1 MKRMILPVL
10 LAAAPAVLGQQPPP
24 APPVQQPPPLPAFT
38 EQVEVRVMDLDVV
51 VTDSKGQSISDLTRQ
66 DFAVRVDGQPV
77 PIDYFARVDDGTI
90 HAPDLATASPERV
103 LDVYRQGQ
111 QAFVPRHF
119 VIYVD
124 SGDLAPLTRNRAL
137 NQLRDFVTRL
147 GPSDTARIVLFDRR
161 PKELTDW
168 TTSKET
174 LLQAVD
180 TMEKGVGMS
189 RLQNE
194 MMTLRTIDSTR
205 SRSSREW
212 AARTYVDQT
221 AVELDLMVK
230 DMRVQLSTL
239 TPLPGKKAFLFVS
252 GGLPSLPGYAMY
264 TYAVGNFGSAAFAS
278 IDTRQIAQQIADL
291 ARQANADEITF
302 YTVDAQGLTSDGAT
316 VSNDDP
322 LAMRA
327 NVSFIARQD
336 AQSGMLELASQTGG
350 LALINSND
358 FSKGFS
364 RVYQDVS
371 SYYSIGV
378 NLSSLRAAGYQKIE
392 VTVARPGAAVR
403 YRHGYAPRSNDDRAR
418 DIARAALK
426 TSVSYSAF
434 PVKLQIGVAAKA
446 KKQYDQPVTVL
457 IPAAALTFLPEGD
470 ASKADAEI
478 FVGVVDESGRT
489 SDIGKEEAAFRQPSG
504 GAVQET
510 ALAYPLTLQMRKG
523 NSRIVVNVRDKV
535 TGKMGTARADVH
547 IE

>member
-10 LAAAPAVLGQQPPP
+10 LAAAPALLAQQPPQSPP
-24 APPVQQPPPLPAFT
+24 AQQPPPLPAFT

-51 VTDSKGQSISDLTRQ
+51 VTDSKGQPVTDLARQ
-66 DFAVRVDGQPV
+66 DFTVRVDGRPV

-90 HAPDLATASPERV
+90 HAPDLSTASPDRV
-103 LDVYRQGQ
+103 LEVYKKGGE
-111 QAFVPRHF
+111 AFVPRHF
-119 VIYVD
+119 LIYVD
-124 SGDLAPLTRNRAL
+124 SGDLSPLTRNNAL

-174 LLQAVD
+174 LMAAVD
-180 TMEKGVGMS
+180 SMEKGVGMS

-194 MMTLRTIDSTR
+194 MLTLRSIDSTR
-205 SRSSREW
+205 SRSSRAW
-212 AARTYVDQT
+212 LAQTYTDQT
-221 AVELDLMVK
+221 ATELDTMVK
-230 DMRVQLSTL
+230 DMRNQLATL

-252 GGLPSLPGYAMY
+252 GGLPSTPGYAMY

-278 IDTRQIAQQIADL
+278 LDTRRVGDQIADL
-291 ARQANADEITF
+291 ARQANSDEITF
-302 YTVDAQGLTSDGAT
+302 YTVDAQGLTAGGASA
-316 VSNDDP
+316 SNDDP

-371 SYYSIGV
+371 SYYSVGV
-378 NLSSLRAAGYQKIE
+378 NLSALPAAGYQKIDLA
-392 VTVARPGAAVR
+392 VSRPGATVR
-403 YRHGYAPRSNDDRAR
+403 YRRGYAPRSSDDRAR
-418 DIARAALK
+418 DAARAALK

-446 KKQYDQPVTVL
+446 KKQYDQPITVL
-457 IPAAALTFLPEGD
+457 IPATALTFLPAGES
-470 ASKADAEI
+470 AKADAEI

-489 SDIGKEEAAFRQPSG
+489 SDIGKEEAAFTQP
-504 GAVQET
+504 AQPVQEA
-510 ALAYPLTLQMRKG
+510 ALAYPITLQMRKG
-523 NSRIVVNVRDKV
+523 NSRIVVNVRDKA